1 MARAAW
7 QAAYMDKQQRR
18 AVMLTALVMGGG
30 IWFLYLVGGI
40 LLPFLVGIVLA
51 YLLDPVVGWV
61 HKQGLPRGL
70 AAALPVTAAV
80 TGLVLLLTFGLPVL
94 IDQLSTFIQRLPIYV
109 MTLQH
114 FVLPEKLSDQLNL
127 RQVIDNL
134 LRPLSQLGM
143 QSASWALSGLKQTV
157 SGVAWLFNLLLLV
170 VMTPLVAFYL
180 LVEWPGL
187 MKRIPKELPRPW
199 RGPFLEVSGEIHVK
213 LAAYLRGVFL
223 VCVSLGVFYA
233 LGLELVGPVASL
245 MTGKEI
251 APMELGWAIGLLTG
265 LLGFLPIVG
274 ATIGVVLMMGMALV
288 QYQLLAWEPYALI
301 VGLFVVGQ
309 VLEGYVLT
317 PNLVGNRV
325 GLHPLWVMFALLAG
339 GSLGGI
345 GGMLMSIPCAVVVS
359 VILPRVLRSW
369 REAF

>member
-18 AVMLTALVMGGG
+18 AVMLTALVLGGG
-30 IWFLYLVGGI
+30 VWFLYLVGGI

-61 HKQGLPRGL
+61 HKQGVPRGL

-80 TGLVLLLTFGLPVL
+80 AGLVLILTFGLPVL

-114 FVLPEKLSDQLNL
+114 FVLPEKLSDQLNI

-134 LRPLSQLGM
+134 LRPISQLGM

-170 VMTPLVAFYL
+170 VMTPLVAYYL

-199 RGPFLEVSGEIHVK
+199 REIFLQVSGEIHSK

-223 VCVSLGVFYA
+223 VCVSLGMFYA
-233 LGLELVGPVASL
+233 IGLELVGPVAGWMSGQDL
-245 MTGKEI
+245 

-301 VGLFVVGQ
+301 GGLFVVGQ

-345 GGMLMSIPCAVVVS
+345 MGMLMSIPCAVVVS
-359 VILPRVLRSW
+359 VVLPRVLRSW

>member
-30 IWFLYLVGGI
+30 VWFLYLVGGI

-61 HKQGLPRGL
+61 HKQGVPRGL

-80 TGLVLLLTFGLPVL
+80 TALVLMLAFGLPVL
-94 IDQLSTFIQRLPIYV
+94 IDQLSTFMHRLPIYV

-114 FVLPEKLSDQLNL
+114 FVLPEKLADQLNL

-134 LRPLSQLGM
+134 LRPLTQIGM

-199 RGPFLEVSGEIHVK
+199 RVPFLEVSGEIHVK

-233 LGLELVGPVASL
+233 VGLELVGPVASL
-245 MTGKEI
+245 MSGKDV
-251 APMELGWAIGLLTG
+251 ALMELGWPIGLLTG

-274 ATIGVVLMMGMALV
+274 ATVGVMLMMGMALV

-301 VGLFVVGQ
+301 GGLFVVGQ

-359 VILPRVLRSW
+359 VVLPRVLRSW